1 MQYNINM
8 CSAYAVMKLIKLR
21 WGASAQT
28 ICRFS
33 YFLRE
38 GQFVIVDN
46 SVFQHLSSHTTTRF
60 QMKLTA
66 LGCHTTQQQ
75 TDAKRRTF
83 IVTTPTMDS
92 GKPTPEVATLIAP
105 TARVAKPLV
114 PTSTWGFIY
123 GEDEHHD
130 AATPSHF
137 HLDAERRAADISNK
151 AKTNLGMPHMTIG
164 TQRQASRWSP
174 FQNIFF

>member
-1 MQYNINM
+1 MKIELLSFLGLVQYNINKY
-8 CSAYAVMKLIKLR
+8 SAYAVMKLIKRR

-28 ICRFS
+28 ICRFG

-46 SVFQHLSSHTTTRF
+46 SRVPTPIIPHHHKIPNEANGPGMPYDTT
-60 QMKLTA
+60 A
-66 LGCHTTQQQ
+66 N
-75 TDAKRRTF
+75 RRKF

-92 GKPTPEVATLIAP
+92 GKPTLEVATLIAP

-130 AATPSHF
+130 AATPSRHF
-137 HLDAERRAADISNK
+137 SPRRW
-151 AKTNLGMPHMTIG
+151 
-164 TQRQASRWSP
+164 ASRCRY
-174 FQNIFF
+174 FE